1 MVNYA
6 YRLSHYIQ
14 ASWIELQ
21 PKFPT
26 SNSVL
31 RAARCKSYLI
41 HLVAHVS
48 RIRAKM
54 TDSCIFCK
62 IVSGEAKSTVVYR
75 DDQVT
80 AFRDLHPVA
89 PTHILIVPNK
99 HIESVNT
106 LELGDES
113 LIGHLF
119 TVARQLASK
128 EGISKGGYRLIT
140 NTGVDG
146 GQTVL
151 HLHMHL
157 IGGQRMRY
165 PMG

>member
-1 MVNYA
+1 
-6 YRLSHYIQ
+6 
-14 ASWIELQ
+14 
-21 PKFPT
+21 
-26 SNSVL
+26 
-31 RAARCKSYLI
+31 
-41 HLVAHVS
+41 
-48 RIRAKM
+48 M

-128 EGISKGGYRLIT
+128 QGISKGGYRLIT